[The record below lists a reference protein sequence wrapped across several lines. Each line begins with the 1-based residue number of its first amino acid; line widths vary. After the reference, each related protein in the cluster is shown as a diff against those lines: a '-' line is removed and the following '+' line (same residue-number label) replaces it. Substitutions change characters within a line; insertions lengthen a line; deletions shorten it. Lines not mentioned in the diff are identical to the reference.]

1 MNRVNFI
8 KALAAELSEKVRP
21 SEIHQLINYYDEMI
35 EDLMEEGYTEEEAV
49 ARLGS
54 PKELIQAV
62 TETEEVV
69 VEIPR
74 RFHPFLLLILVLGFP
89 LWGSL
94 LLSAALLILS
104 LFNNHL
110 VCAFH
115 HWHDWCHYVYRW
127 DRQRCLKSHA
137 DGGWFLSL
145 FKSVRRGDFLIWF
158 RAALPDRHL

>member
-1 MNRVNFI
+1 MNRVDFI

-49 ARLGS
+49 TAWLSKRTDPSSHRNGRGRSRDSSPLSSLFAFDFSTRLPIVGQLIVKCRIAD
-54 PKELIQAV
+54 PK
-62 TETEEVV
+62 
-69 VEIPR
+69 
-74 RFHPFLLLILVLGFP
+74 
-89 LWGSL
+89 
-94 LLSAALLILS
+94 

-145 FKSVRRGDFLIWF
+145 FKSVRCGDFLIWF
-158 RAALPDRHL
+158 RAALPDRHF

>member
-1 MNRVNFI
+1 MNRVDFI

-49 ARLGS
+49 ARLGRGRSRDS
-54 PKELIQAV
+54 P
-62 TETEEVV
+62 
-69 VEIPR
+69 
-74 RFHPFLLLILVLGFP
+74 P
-89 LWGSL
+89 LSSL
-94 LLSAALLILS
+94 LALDFSAGLPIVGQPLVKCRFADPK

-110 VCAFH
+110 VCTFH

-145 FKSVRRGDFLIWF
+145 FKSVRHGDFLIWF

>member
-1 MNRVNFI
+1 MNRVDFI

-74 RFHPFLLLILVLGFP
+74 RFHPIVGQPLVKCRFADP
-89 LWGSL
+89 K
-94 LLSAALLILS
+94 

-145 FKSVRRGDFLIWF
+145 FKSIRHGDFLIWF